1 MHNRRRMMQK
11 RMTKLESAR
20 QDVRAPARYGPAEAP
35 ITLAGWG
42 STYGVLREVVDRLD
56 GQARLVHFC
65 DLWPFPA
72 QPAAAALRGGKLV
85 SVENNYTGQF
95 KSLLQGETCIGVDH
109 TILRYDGR
117 PFSPE
122 DILAGLKEVR

>member
-1 MHNRRRMMQK
+1 
-11 RMTKLESAR
+11 MTKQETAR
-20 QDVRAPARYGPAEAP
+20 QEIRPPARYGPAEAP
-35 ITLAGWG
+35 IVLVGWG
-42 STYGVLREVVDRLD
+42 STYGVLREVVDRLN

-72 QPAAAALRGGKLV
+72 EAAVEALQGGKLV
-85 SVENNYTGQF
+85 TVENNYTGQF
-95 KSLLQGETCIGVDH
+95 KRLLQGATCIAVDH

-122 DILAGLKEVR
+122 GILAGLKEVG